1 MKLTSIVAIYLLFFA
16 GSAFILLPFGLRT
29 TDEVGG
35 ERIPGQAE
43 SAPHQF
49 DAKRHFLKAALLAAL
64 LFAIYYA
71 NWSYGW
77 ITPEDLDFYNP
88 PAGGQAKG

>member
-1 MKLTSIVAIYLLFFA
+1 MKFTSIVAIYFLFLA
-16 GSAFILLPFGLRT
+16 GSAFILLPFGVKT
-29 TDEVGG
+29 SEEVGTD
-35 ERIPGQAE
+35 RIPGQAE

-49 DAKRHFLKAALLAAL
+49 NVKRHFLKAAILAAL

-71 NWSYGW
+71 NWAYGW

-88 PAGGQAKG
+88 PESAQTNA